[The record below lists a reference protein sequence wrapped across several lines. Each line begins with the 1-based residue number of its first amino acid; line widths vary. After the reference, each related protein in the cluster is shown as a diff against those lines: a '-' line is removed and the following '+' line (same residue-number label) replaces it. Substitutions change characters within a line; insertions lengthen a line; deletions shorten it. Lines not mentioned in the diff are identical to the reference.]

1 MKNRKKLK
9 LETPAIDQIVVQGNI
24 DLSYS
29 PILSQFQINNEK
41 FEGETDKTMLV
52 GKVEDQATLSGI
64 LNTLYE
70 LHMPVLSVECIKQL

>member
-1 MKNRKKLK
+1 MKNTKKLK
-9 LETPAIDQIVVQGNI
+9 LETPAIYQIVVQGNI

-29 PILSQFQINNEK
+29 QNLSQFQINNEK
-41 FEGETDKTMLV
+41 IEGEADKTMLI

>member
-1 MKNRKKLK
+1 MKTNKKLK
-9 LETPAIDQIVVQGNI
+9 LETPAIYQIVVQGNI

-29 PILSQFQINNEK
+29 PILGQFQINNEK
-41 FEGETDKTMLV
+41 IEGETDKTMLV
-52 GKVEDQATLSGI
+52 GKVEDQAALSGI